1 MTSNTAKVQQK
12 YISNLHFF
20 PKKRGQ
26 SRLSRIIHLTAYLA
40 STTGFLTDFLNLA
53 CPKLNSWSFPMSVR
67 SNQENRNNTVHF
79 SIQGSFL
86 GMGRA
91 RSAKGRWRRSGGNKR
106 RRGDTACSPML
117 ELTSL
122 RCGEAILSGLLDQ
135 CGSCPC
141 MGSSLLQSPLP
152 TLISATASNYHIVPE
167 QGDSFFLLP
176 SRFLLGLSNRET
188 GKCSLQTPSPRST
201 KQSIDRQVWGWET
214 TVNNQYTIQTCSIL
228 HLLHFRW
235 G

>member
-1 MTSNTAKVQQK
+1 MQK
-12 YISNLHFF
+12 GDG
-20 PKKRGQ
+20 RG
-26 SRLSRIIHLTAYLA
+26 L
-40 STTGFLTDFLNLA
+40 
-53 CPKLNSWSFPMSVR
+53 
-67 SNQENRNNTVHF
+67 
-79 SIQGSFL
+79 
-86 GMGRA
+86 
-91 RSAKGRWRRSGGNKR
+91 
-106 RRGDTACSPML
+106 
-117 ELTSL
+117 
-122 RCGEAILSGLLDQ
+122 EAIKEEGVILLALPCWSSRACAVGDAISSGLLDQ

-176 SRFLLGLSNRET
+176 SRFLLGLSNREP